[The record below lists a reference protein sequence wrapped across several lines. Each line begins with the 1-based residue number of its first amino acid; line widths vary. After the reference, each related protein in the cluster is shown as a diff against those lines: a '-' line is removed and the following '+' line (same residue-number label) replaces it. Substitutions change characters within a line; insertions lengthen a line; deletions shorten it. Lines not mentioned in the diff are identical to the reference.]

1 MATFVELMGET
12 EIGTIGEALNA
23 IYKLDL
29 YIDVSISSINYAG
42 GLAGKVGSNS
52 KLDYANLIIRVML
65 SGPGSSMGLI
75 IGNINGSVVDLL
87 PDG

>member
-1 MATFVELMGET
+1 MTTFVELIGET
-12 EIGTIGEALNA
+12 EIGTIGEALDA

-42 GLAGKVGSNS
+42 GLVGKVSS
-52 KLDYANLIIRVML
+52 TSTLDYTNLIIRVML

-75 IGNINGSVVDLL
+75 IGNIDGGVVDLL

>member
-52 KLDYANLIIRVML
+52 
-65 SGPGSSMGLI
+65 
-75 IGNINGSVVDLL
+75 
-87 PDG
+87 